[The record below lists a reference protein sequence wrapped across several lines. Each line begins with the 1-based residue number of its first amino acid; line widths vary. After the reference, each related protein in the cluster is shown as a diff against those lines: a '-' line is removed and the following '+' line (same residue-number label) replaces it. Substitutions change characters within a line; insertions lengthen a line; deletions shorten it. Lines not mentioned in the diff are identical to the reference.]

1 MAPSQRQA
9 VVFQHQIRPYVE
21 NVWDKKRVVPLERL
35 ELHPIHLEV
44 TAIMKN
50 PTTHST
56 CIIAYRAATAGYMVV
71 CSIHATGFVPAV
83 HGAYL
88 VTPTE
93 R

>member
-1 MAPSQRQA
+1 MVA
-9 VVFQHQIRPYVE
+9 
-21 NVWDKKRVVPLERL
+21 LEGL
-35 ELHPIHLEV
+35 DLQQLHLEV
-44 TAIMKN
+44 AAIMKN

>member
-1 MAPSQRQA
+1 
-9 VVFQHQIRPYVE
+9 
-21 NVWDKKRVVPLERL
+21 
-35 ELHPIHLEV
+35 
-44 TAIMKN
+44 MKN

-56 CIIAYRAATAGYMVV
+56 CIKAYRAATAGYIVV
-71 CSIHATGFVPAV
+71 CRIHATGFVPAV